1 MNTFRTDPSRQL
13 GRPVHLR
20 AVRTGVAGLPVAL
33 ACALGFAI
41 MAASGPVAAQTQQG
55 TGEPIPL
62 LPDNATG
69 TLDPALGETDP
80 AIGNPPLSAPR
91 EIGPAPGA
99 ARAPASSDQLPPP
112 AFPQSPQAVASPSQ
126 AGPGPVAST
135 PQTMTRG
142 NPSPDNAETL
152 AKATAAVAEA
162 TATVREL
169 RADSGFKAELN
180 NLLSR
185 ARAVAVIPS
194 FFRAGFVVG
203 GAYGSTLLLVRDSA
217 GAFSH
222 PAFFRM
228 SAGSIGLQIGIQDA
242 RIILLIMTDTGLNAI
257 LKDRFKL
264 EAGANVTFGTVGGG
278 VATGSTTDVNQDI
291 VAVSHSRGLFG
302 GGALEGAVIEPRDD
316 WNAVYYDQPGLRPEA
331 IVLERSIG
339 NPASVPLIEALQDPM
354 TGVR

>member
-1 MNTFRTDPSRQL
+1 MNTFNTDPSRQL
-13 GRPVHLR
+13 GR
-20 AVRTGVAGLPVAL
+20 AVRFRAARRRVAGVPVAI
-33 ACALGFAI
+33 AWALGLAI
-41 MAASGPVAAQTQQG
+41 MAAPAPVAAQTQQG

-69 TLDPALGETDP
+69 TLDPSLGETDP
-80 AIGNPPLSAPR
+80 AVGNPPLPAPR
-91 EIGPAPGA
+91 VVGPAPG
-99 ARAPASSDQLPPP
+99 SSDQLPPP
-112 AFPQSPQAVASPSQ
+112 AFPQSPQAVAGPAQ
-126 AGPGPVAST
+126 TGPGAVAST

-142 NPSPDNAETL
+142 SPSSDNAETL

-169 RADSGFKAELN
+169 RSDSGFKAELN
-180 NLLSR
+180 DLLSR

-203 GAYGSTLLLVRDSA
+203 GAYGSTLLMVRDSA

-242 RIILLIMTDTGLNAI
+242 RIILLIMTDTGLDAI

-316 WNAVYYDQPGLRPEA
+316 WNAVYYDQPGVRPEA
-331 IVLERSIG
+331 IVLERRVG
-339 NPASVPLIEALQDPM
+339 NPASVPLIEALQAPV